1 MQAANY
7 VLGGGD
13 LLMSPKDKTTEQPME
28 ELAQVRREIGDIAN
42 RLNNALLGVLGNIDL
57 ARMYVED
64 ERSMRVVLE
73 KLAYADRIFP
83 EMVDLTQRLLDLSA
97 G

>member
-1 MQAANY
+1 MNSEAINE
-7 VLGGGD
+7 
-13 LLMSPKDKTTEQPME
+13 KE
-28 ELAQVRREIGDIAN
+28 
-42 RLNNALLGVLGNIDL
+42 
-57 ARMYVED
+57 MYVED

-73 KLAYADRIFP
+73 KLADADRIFP